1 MNENISRNYFEICE
15 KKLTGESSIGILG
28 TLIAGFSISLI
39 PNIVKQENC
48 ECILWTNNDLIQEI
62 LIWINTLLLGIVSI
76 ISGITVMYSTGLYWR
91 GMKILSKRENVEG
104 KVWIE
109 IEDKR
114 KGLLKEFNNWWDDEH
129 KLRITIRRLFI
140 STVPLFILGISFSN
154 NIWCNNCIL
163 GLIVLF
169 LFMISSIILFIL
181 SYRINF
187 RKFDII
193 KLKFINT
200 GDLGVQESRP

>member
-1 MNENISRNYFEICE
+1 MSEDISRNYFEICE
-15 KKLTGESSIGILG
+15 KKLIGESSIGILG

-109 IEDKR
+109 IKDKR
-114 KGLLKEFNNWWDDEH
+114 KALLKKFNNWWDDEH
-129 KLRITIRRLFI
+129 KLRKMIRILFI

-163 GLIVLF
+163 GLITGLLF
-169 LFMISSIILFIL
+169 FISSIINL
-181 SYRINF
+181 
-187 RKFDII
+187 II
-193 KLKFINT
+193 STKYIFL
-200 GDLGVQESRP
+200 

>member
-1 MNENISRNYFEICE
+1 MNEDISRNYFEICE

-114 KGLLKEFNNWWDDEH
+114 KGILKKFNNWWDDEH
-129 KLRITIRRLFI
+129 KLRKTIRRLFI

>member
-1 MNENISRNYFEICE
+1 MKIIDEDISRNYFEICE

-109 IEDKR
+109 IKDKR
-114 KGLLKEFNNWWDDEH
+114 KGLLKKFNNWWDDEH
-129 KLRITIRRLFI
+129 KLRKMIRRLFI
-140 STVPLFILGISFSN
+140 STVPLFILGVSFSN

-169 LFMISSIILFIL
+169 LFMISCIILFIL
-181 SYRINF
+181 SWRINF
-187 RKFDII
+187 QKI
-193 KLKFINT
+193 
-200 GDLGVQESRP
+200 

>member
-1 MNENISRNYFEICE
+1 MNEDIDEDISRNYFEICE

-48 ECILWTNNDLIQEI
+48 QCILWTNNDLIQEI

-109 IEDKR
+109 IVDKR
-114 KGLLKEFNNWWDDEH
+114 KGLLKKFNNWWDDEH
-129 KLRITIRRLFI
+129 KLRKTIRRLFI

-181 SYRINF
+181 SWRINF
-187 RKFDII
+187 RKI
-193 KLKFINT
+193 
-200 GDLGVQESRP
+200 

>member
-39 PNIVKQENC
+39 PNIVKHENC

-76 ISGITVMYSTGLYWR
+76 ISGITVMYTTGLYWR
-91 GMKILSKRENVEG
+91 GMKILSKRENKEG

-109 IEDKR
+109 IKDKR
-114 KGLLKEFNNWWDDEH
+114 KALLKKFNNWWDDEH
-129 KLRITIRRLFI
+129 KLRKMIRILFI

-169 LFMISSIILFIL
+169 LFMISCIILFIL
-181 SYRINF
+181 SWRINF
-187 RKFDII
+187 RKI
-193 KLKFINT
+193 
-200 GDLGVQESRP
+200 

>member
-1 MNENISRNYFEICE
+1 MSEDISRNYFEICE

-48 ECILWTNNDLIQEI
+48 QCILWTNNDLIQEI

-109 IEDKR
+109 IQDKR
-114 KGLLKEFNNWWDDEH
+114 KGLLKKFNNWWDDEH
-129 KLRITIRRLFI
+129 KLRKMIRRLFI

-181 SYRINF
+181 SWRINF
-187 RKFDII
+187 QKI
-193 KLKFINT
+193 
-200 GDLGVQESRP
+200 

>member
-1 MNENISRNYFEICE
+1 MKIMDEDMDEDISRNYFEICE

-109 IEDKR
+109 IKDKR
-114 KGLLKEFNNWWDDEH
+114 KKLLKKFNNWWDDEH
-129 KLRITIRRLFI
+129 KLRKMIRILFI

-169 LFMISSIILFIL
+169 LFMISSMILFIL
-181 SYRINF
+181 SCRINF
-187 RKFDII
+187 RKI
-193 KLKFINT
+193 
-200 GDLGVQESRP
+200 

>member
-1 MNENISRNYFEICE
+1 MNEDIDEDISRNYFEICE

-48 ECILWTNNDLIQEI
+48 QCILWTNNDLIQEI

-109 IEDKR
+109 IPDKR
-114 KGLLKEFNNWWDDEH
+114 KGLLKKFNNWWDGEH
-129 KLRITIRRLFI
+129 KLRKMIRRLFI
-140 STVPLFILGISFSN
+140 STVPLFILGISFSS

-181 SYRINF
+181 SCRINF
-187 RKFDII
+187 RKI
-193 KLKFINT
+193 
-200 GDLGVQESRP
+200 

>member
-1 MNENISRNYFEICE
+1 MKIIDEDISRNYFEICE

-48 ECILWTNNDLIQEI
+48 QCILWTNNDLIQEI

-109 IEDKR
+109 INDKR
-114 KGLLKEFNNWWDDEH
+114 KELLKKFNNWWDDEH
-129 KLRITIRRLFI
+129 KLRKMIRRLFI
-140 STVPLFILGISFSN
+140 STVPLFILGVSFSN

-169 LFMISSIILFIL
+169 LFMISCIILFIL
-181 SYRINF
+181 SWRINF
-187 RKFDII
+187 RKI
-193 KLKFINT
+193 
-200 GDLGVQESRP
+200 

>member
-1 MNENISRNYFEICE
+1 MKIMDEDMDEDISRNYFEICE

-48 ECILWTNNDLIQEI
+48 QCILWTNNDLIQEI

-109 IEDKR
+109 INDKR
-114 KGLLKEFNNWWDDEH
+114 KGLLKKFNNWWDDEH
-129 KLRITIRRLFI
+129 KLRKMIRRLFI

-169 LFMISSIILFIL
+169 LFMISSMILFIL
-181 SYRINF
+181 SCRINF
-187 RKFDII
+187 RKI
-193 KLKFINT
+193 
-200 GDLGVQESRP
+200 

>member
-1 MNENISRNYFEICE
+1 MKIMDEDMDEDISRNYFEICE

-109 IEDKR
+109 INDKR
-114 KGLLKEFNNWWDDEH
+114 KGLLKKFNNWWDDEH
-129 KLRITIRRLFI
+129 KLRKMIRRLFI

-169 LFMISSIILFIL
+169 LFMISSMILFIL
-181 SYRINF
+181 SCRINF
-187 RKFDII
+187 RKI
-193 KLKFINT
+193 
-200 GDLGVQESRP
+200 

>member
-1 MNENISRNYFEICE
+1 MKIMDEDMDEDISRNYFEICE

-48 ECILWTNNDLIQEI
+48 QCILWTNNDLTQEI

-109 IEDKR
+109 IQDKR
-114 KGLLKEFNNWWDDEH
+114 KGLLKKFNNWWDDEH
-129 KLRITIRRLFI
+129 KLRKMIRRLFI

-181 SYRINF
+181 SWRINF
-187 RKFDII
+187 RKI
-193 KLKFINT
+193 
-200 GDLGVQESRP
+200 

>member
-1 MNENISRNYFEICE
+1 MKIMDEDMDEDISRNYFEICE

-48 ECILWTNNDLIQEI
+48 QCILWTNNDLIQEI

-109 IEDKR
+109 IQDKR
-114 KGLLKEFNNWWDDEH
+114 KGLLKKFNNWWDDEH
-129 KLRITIRRLFI
+129 KLRKMIRRLFI

-169 LFMISSIILFIL
+169 LFMISCIILFIL
-181 SYRINF
+181 SWRINF
-187 RKFDII
+187 RKI
-193 KLKFINT
+193 
-200 GDLGVQESRP
+200 